1 MLRISSF
8 LVYAIF
14 FLLKFQ
20 TNYAYSID
28 YDISKLN
35 LTDSSVLNFKK
46 FVLQNC
52 ESKLFFKNFRE
63 HSSYPKFGTAKNWK
77 NVCTKLDKITF
88 NKNFLIEN
96 FKGIS
101 LSNKKDLLTGYYEPT
116 IKISNTKTNIFRY
129 PVLRYSNDLIFER
142 SKIYKIFKI
151 QNVLFWT
158 DDHID
163 LFFLQIQGSGI
174 GEYENGKKVRI
185 SYAGNNG
192 FPYTSIGKVLIQKG
206 YLKKESVTLNSIK
219 TWLRNNNNKN
229 NEILNKNKR
238 YIFFKSSPLSD
249 TGPVGAMGR
258 NLISNISIAIDKKIY
273 PFGIPFILKSDYKKY
288 DILAFSHDTG
298 SAIKGFN
305 RADLFLG
312 RGKLAEE
319 NAGNLKKQLLL
330 ISLVPITE

>member
-206 YLKKESVTLNSIK
+206 YLKKEAKIAKRLKRLDTFIPRSNRHKRNS
-219 TWLRNNNNKN
+219 NNSRKPVNRVIRYKN
-229 NEILNKNKR
+229 DKNTQRKVR
-238 YIFFKSSPLSD
+238 
-249 TGPVGAMGR
+249 
-258 NLISNISIAIDKKIY
+258 
-273 PFGIPFILKSDYKKY
+273 
-288 DILAFSHDTG
+288 
-298 SAIKGFN
+298 
-305 RADLFLG
+305 
-312 RGKLAEE
+312 
-319 NAGNLKKQLLL
+319 
-330 ISLVPITE
+330 